1 MAAAKIG
8 RPPKPD
14 DEQAVV
20 VRLEKRHV
28 EMLDAAIVDD
38 LKQRDMLTL
47 PALIQEGRQL
57 EPLTPHRIANERR
70 RFLGALIEQRLSFE
84 ARHPTRFNIEV
95 AIAGT
100 TEADLREA
108 GAWTRTH
115 NERLTADAPP
125 AIQRAFERNTLL
137 RLQRDDPEKFQAMM
151 RGMLAKVAADERSDP

>member
-84 ARHPTRFNIEV
+84 ARHPTRFNID
-95 AIAGT
+95 T
-100 TEADLREA
+100 
-108 GAWTRTH
+108 
-115 NERLTADAPP
+115 
-125 AIQRAFERNTLL
+125 
-137 RLQRDDPEKFQAMM
+137 
-151 RGMLAKVAADERSDP
+151 

>member
-47 PALIQEGRQL
+47 IQEG
-57 EPLTPHRIANERR
+57 PP
-70 RFLGALIEQRLSFE
+70 
-84 ARHPTRFNIEV
+84 AR
-95 AIAGT
+95 
-100 TEADLREA
+100 
-108 GAWTRTH
+108 
-115 NERLTADAPP
+115 TADPASHCERAAAIPRGAHRTASELRGAPSH
-125 AIQRAFERNTLL
+125 A
-137 RLQRDDPEKFQAMM
+137 LQHRSSHCGDD
-151 RGMLAKVAADERSDP
+151 RSRPQGGRRMDAHPQ